1 MSNFLTYSNRLRQY
15 VAALSPEQASD
26 YINEAWRDIRDSDD
40 EWSFLHRTEYW
51 LAPDS
56 ITITSGVGV
65 TLNSAT
71 VDLSVAAV
79 SALAGLNNP
88 SLTVRQIRFSP
99 SGGPIYSIA
108 STDVNQ
114 VTDGAMTA
122 LSTTLVCATSAPF
135 TAGMVGYSIIVEG
148 AGVAGADLETTISA
162 FTSTTQV
169 TLIDAA
175 STTVSGETVSYGST
189 LTLDRLYREATNA
202 TATAVI
208 RRMYYSAEGD
218 VARLDCIYDPFVGY
232 ELMWDIGTAEELNR
246 IDPTRSATG
255 LPFRLFF
262 REYDSTTNLPVY
274 EMWPTPQ
281 TYRAYTVQYWG
292 RGDEFVEDDDT
303 LPPQIPEELL
313 MIRARL
319 LAYEWAM
326 TNEPDSRKIAALAKM
341 VQQMENRY
349 STYGQPG
356 RMLGLLQQAKRKDHS
371 VYRKSFIR
379 RPRSGRI
386 GYPIDSNFMQSHD
399 TGNYNGGIY

>member
-1 MSNFLTYSNRLRQY
+1 M
-15 VAALSPEQASD
+15 AALSPEQASD

-71 VDLSVAAV
+71 VDLSVTAV
-79 SALAGLNNP
+79 GLLAGLNNP

-108 STDVNQ
+108 STDVQQ
-114 VTDGAMTA
+114 VTDGAITA
-122 LSTTLVCATSAPF
+122 TSTTLQCLTSAPF
-135 TAGMVGYSIIVEG
+135 SASMVGFKIIVAG
-148 AGVAGADLETTISA
+148 AGAAGADLETTIAS
-162 FTSTTQV
+162 FTSTTEV
-169 TLIDAA
+169 ELTAA
-175 STTVSGETVSYGST
+175 AGTTVTTATVSFGST
-189 LTLDRLYREATNA
+189 LTLDRLFREATNA
-202 TATAVI
+202 TATAIV
-208 RRMYYSAEGD
+208 RRMYYSPEAD

-255 LPFRLFF
+255 LPYRLYF
-262 REYDSTTNLPVY
+262 REYDATTQLPVY

-281 TYRAYTVQYWG
+281 TYRAYTVQYWA
-292 RGDEFVEDDDT
+292 RGDEFEDDDDS

-326 TNEPDSRKIAALAKM
+326 TNEPDSRKITALAKM
-341 VQQMENRY
+341 IQQMENRY

-371 VYRKSFIR
+371 IYRKSFIR
-379 RPRSGRI
+379 RPRSARL

-399 TGNYNGGIY
+399 TGNYNAGLYWGA